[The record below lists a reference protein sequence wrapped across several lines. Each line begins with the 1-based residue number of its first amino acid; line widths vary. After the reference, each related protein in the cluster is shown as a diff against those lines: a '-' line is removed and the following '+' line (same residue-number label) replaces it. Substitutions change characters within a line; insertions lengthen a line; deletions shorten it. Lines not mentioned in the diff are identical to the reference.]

1 MVSYQCLVG
10 VADLHVVEV
19 ELDGGGVEGVLAVH
33 PDERRPLQRHLR
45 NLLAHFGG
53 GGAEQEQCCQDG
65 RDQFHFERR
74 FSVSFDSASVLT
86 SLLESEITE

>member
-45 NLLAHFGG
+45 NLLAHIGG
-53 GGAEQEQCCQDG
+53 GGADDQKQRRQ
-65 RDQFHFERR
+65 DQFHFEHDRIG
-74 FSVSFDSASVLT
+74 FDSASVLT
-86 SLLESEITE
+86 SLIESEITE